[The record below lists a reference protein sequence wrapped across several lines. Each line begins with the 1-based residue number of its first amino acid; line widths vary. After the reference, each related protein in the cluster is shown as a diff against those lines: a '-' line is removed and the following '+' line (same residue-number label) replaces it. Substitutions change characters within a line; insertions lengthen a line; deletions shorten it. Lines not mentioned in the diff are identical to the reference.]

1 MAIKWYPNRVF
12 RALLP
17 PVDVI
22 MSRDTVKTLSG
33 VTDLSGGALDETLT
47 PNRDWRIVGLRFD
60 FDGATSRAWSA
71 KVVGGRSVL
80 ENLNDFL
87 WFKHPQ
93 TLFQKITLDAGFYTG
108 TELAVELTTQLD
120 ANTAFSDLGIT
131 FTVTYDA
138 TAGTYDISPSSG
150 TIQYAEEN
158 PMGSLSNKYS
168 IAGHLFGFNETS
180 ALSATITSDTV
191 VAGLDSESFII
202 DETAGDT
209 DLSRYISDPFTL
221 SMDEAI
227 RIESTSVAVVM
238 NYAIDYQELP
248 LA

>member
-22 MSRDTVKTLSG
+22 MSRDTVKKLSG
-33 VTDLSGGALDETLT
+33 VADLSGSALDVTLT

-60 FDGATSRAWSA
+60 FDSITSRAWSA

-93 TLFQKITLDAGFYTG
+93 TLPQKITLDEGFYTG
-108 TELAVELTTQLD
+108 TELATELTTQLD
-120 ANTAFSDLGIT
+120 ANAAFAALGIT

-138 TAGTYDISPSSG
+138 TAGTFDIAPSSG
-150 TIQYAEEN
+150 TVRYLEEN
-158 PMGSLSNKYS
+158 AMGHLPERYS
-168 IAGHLFGFNETS
+168 IAGHLFGFNAGTDF
-180 ALSATITSDTV
+180 LATITSDTV